1 MEETAADSAAPAETR
16 VNLKARW
23 QAIPRKKRR
32 RIIRLC
38 ILALLLVIAAVV
50 LLKVLGGKSS
60 DEGEVV
66 TDIVQ
71 YGSITSTVQGSGL
84 TKAKSSETIT
94 ITTVGTVVD
103 VLVAEGETVTAGTP
117 LFTIDSP
124 AAETAVQKARSNV
137 EGYEKQL
144 SQAQKDIAGLNLSA
158 GYAGKLMETVT
169 LNPGDSITKGQKV
182 AVLSDDTRLRLE
194 QYYSYAYAGDLQV
207 GQTVNVSIPALMTS
221 VPGTVEDHETCKAIQ
236 AAGSFSVTL
245 LGADAP
251 GEIIDLFGYKSGRV
265 TDKFAGRA
273 AETDSNGNP
282 YLKEHMVSRIACKV
296 VDQMEIGSFLLFVG
310 QATEA
315 EVLGDGRVLTLQA
328 YTDRGKA
335 TPPTAT
341 VYRTV
346 EINGY
351 RCTVCGYVYEGESLP
366 PDFRCPLCHAPAEK
380 FVKIEK

>member
-1 MEETAADSAAPAETR
+1 MRASTFALLFKQDNLLPALTLGENLDLPAKLNGTR
-16 VNLKARW
+16 V
-23 QAIPRKKRR
+23 
-32 RIIRLC
+32 
-38 ILALLLVIAAVV
+38 
-50 LLKVLGGKSS
+50 
-60 DEGEVV
+60 
-66 TDIVQ
+66 
-71 YGSITSTVQGSGL
+71 STQER
-84 TKAKSSETIT
+84 T
-94 ITTVGTVVD
+94 
-103 VLVAEGETVTAGTP
+103 
-117 LFTIDSP
+117 
-124 AAETAVQKARSNV
+124 
-137 EGYEKQL
+137 
-144 SQAQKDIAGLNLSA
+144 
-158 GYAGKLMETVT
+158 
-169 LNPGDSITKGQKV
+169 
-182 AVLSDDTRLRLE
+182 
-194 QYYSYAYAGDLQV
+194 
-207 GQTVNVSIPALMTS
+207 
-221 VPGTVEDHETCKAIQ
+221 
-236 AAGSFSVTL
+236 
-245 LGADAP
+245 
-251 GEIIDLFGYKSGRV
+251 EIIDLFGYKSGRV